1 MVSKTHGPKKGT
13 TGGACGRKGAKFGG
27 MRHTR
32 KKQPGPV
39 EKKAKQQNK
48 IKRGAQVVVAV
59 KQEYAAGKKY
69 DVGDVL
75 KICRLIDSGKMSKA
89 DMLAAS
95 KKGVWLPKW
104 RVPAKTIYHWMGKE
118 KGEAEPR
125 WHKLAKDGKLPSAG
139 RECVLGRADHVLMC
153 AVIMQHRARVPY
165 KAAAIKLLARRML
178 IELGAVDPATKK
190 AYTEESDL
198 TGWYRAFMGR
208 CEQNGAR
215 IKVRKG
221 HGQGTQRKGS
231 IDVVEYY
238 RDEVSTVFTC
248 PALAR
253 ALVFFSACLDTTDL
267 FFSVVKKTRSA
278 WSVAQSRVAARVLVC
293 SSSRPRVG
301 VECLPDGTLLQPQVH
316 KPPMERVRAALAEQG
331 KKLTFENKGNYDEF
345 ALNLNEYAEGGQGFL
360 VLSNEHVNIEVPFER
375 APHITVIGGF
385 VGRQCLTWVVVLS
398 RQSVQEHFAA
408 NLPENS
414 LVAVMGSQSGWV
426 NCDLK
431 TAAYHVWKNDPNCKI
446 GVEPVLMTFGAS
458 FPFVLPRPSS
468 AAFALAS
475 SLLKRKLTL
484 FQLHFNSSLFPG
496 RRPLQQHR
504 QPRALRRHDVG
515 RVRRRGDARP
525 LHNVVAGVRR
535 E

>member
-253 ALVFFSACLDTTDL
+253 ALVFFFSLSRYHGPF
-267 FFSVVKKTRSA
+267 FFSC
-278 WSVAQSRVAARVLVC
+278 Q
-293 SSSRPRVG
+293 
-301 VECLPDGTLLQPQVH
+301 
-316 KPPMERVRAALAEQG
+316 
-331 KKLTFENKGNYDEF
+331 
-345 ALNLNEYAEGGQGFL
+345 
-360 VLSNEHVNIEVPFER
+360 
-375 APHITVIGGF
+375 
-385 VGRQCLTWVVVLS
+385 
-398 RQSVQEHFAA
+398 
-408 NLPENS
+408 ENS
-414 LVAVMGSQSGWV
+414 LRLVGRSVPCRCPRACVLELATSRGSRVPTRRHFVATAGAQTADGKGSG
-426 NCDLK
+426 
-431 TAAYHVWKNDPNCKI
+431 
-446 GVEPVLMTFGAS
+446 G
-458 FPFVLPRPSS
+458 
-468 AAFALAS
+468 
-475 SLLKRKLTL
+475 
-484 FQLHFNSSLFPG
+484 PG
-496 RRPLQQHR
+496 R
-504 QPRALRRHDVG
+504 
-515 RVRRRGDARP
+515 
-525 LHNVVAGVRR
+525 AGQETHFR
-535 E
+535 EQGEL